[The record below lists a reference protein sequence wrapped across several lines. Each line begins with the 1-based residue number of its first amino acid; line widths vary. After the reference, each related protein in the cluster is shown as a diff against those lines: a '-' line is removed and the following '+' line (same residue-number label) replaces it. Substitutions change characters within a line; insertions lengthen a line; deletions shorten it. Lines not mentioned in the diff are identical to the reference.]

1 MTGRDDEEKVR
12 EEMRVTPT
20 PFLSLLTPLSPEGL
34 VPEERGPEVAS
45 DGGTRNRRDERR
57 TERVNETNRS
67 APLVGSRFGRSSFT
81 YSPLTA
87 FGSRKE
93 WSETRRCRGERMI
106 RPGGPRAKIQ
116 K

>member
-1 MTGRDDEEKVR
+1 MSDTVSGGVRDVGVERSE
-12 EEMRVTPT
+12 VTRIPSLCQDS
-20 PFLSLLTPLSPEGL
+20 LSLPVIHSVLSP
-34 VPEERGPEVAS
+34 PFINS
-45 DGGTRNRRDERR
+45 DS
-57 TERVNETNRS
+57 VLAPS